1 MPAPDPRLDPRG
13 DRDLRAPMGAPMNAP
28 MNNPMVASMVAPMG
42 ASMGGSMAGSMG
54 GSMGGSIGTPM
65 GGSMGAPMGGPMGGA
80 MGDRDMRQP
89 LEDQDLRTGSDP
101 RFRGGAPFDPRS
113 RPFGQAAPQAPLGRD
128 DPRMGQAARPPFDAC
143 RYCSCQISRLRCCLQ
158 TSGRALWSSR
168 NRLHAAH
175 SSKRVNKHPCSH
187 GSSTF
192 LSASR

>member
-128 DPRMGQAARPPFDAC
+128 DPRMGQAARPPAGNTVISAQDQEKAALIMQVCPRATVVEQAAASVAC
-143 RYCSCQISRLRCCLQ
+143 YICP
-158 TSGRALWSSR
+158 
-168 NRLHAAH
+168 
-175 SSKRVNKHPCSH
+175 SKVLKAIGMCK
-187 GSSTF
+187 G
-192 LSASR
+192 